1 MKKILSFVIT
11 LLFSMTLLTPVMAE
25 ITVPPK
31 PKDNSYVH
39 DLANMLTTEHTRKM
53 MAIGSS
59 IEKASGAEIV
69 VVTVETLGENTI
81 EEYANI
87 LFRSWGIGDKEK
99 NNGVLL
105 LVNKENV
112 LAGESG
118 RVRIEVGY
126 GLEGAIPDGKAGRI
140 LDEYVLPPWTELDYS
155 TGIYQGFMSIAK
167 AVVDEYNLELDQEQ
181 ALRDSIR
188 PKTTPWVNYTLIL
201 INLFMFY
208 KELFLPPNQLEL
220 LINRFGLIPAKI
232 ITSNWWYVVAL
243 DFRIPLTLIT
253 SMFLHGSLLHISGNM
268 LYLWVF
274 GDNVGGR

>member
-181 ALRDSIR
+181 ALRAWKKSLK
-188 PKTTPWVNYTLIL
+188 KTIISW
-201 INLFMFY
+201 
-208 KELFLPPNQLEL
+208 L
-220 LINRFGLIPAKI
+220 LR
-232 ITSNWWYVVAL
+232 S
-243 DFRIPLTLIT
+243 
-253 SMFLHGSLLHISGNM
+253 
-268 LYLWVF
+268 
-274 GDNVGGR
+274 